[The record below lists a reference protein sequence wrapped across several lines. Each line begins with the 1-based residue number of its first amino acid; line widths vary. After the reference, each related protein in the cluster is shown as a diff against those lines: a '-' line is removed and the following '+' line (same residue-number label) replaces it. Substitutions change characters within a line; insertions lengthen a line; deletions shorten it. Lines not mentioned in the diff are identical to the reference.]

1 MHMKFMHIK
10 FMRFL
15 RNFSR
20 MYAVK
25 RLPRASAALS
35 YYLTM
40 TFFPLIICLYTLL
53 GNSYDKAM
61 SVLSFTEHL
70 MASETVDFL
79 EDFLYYVAENNSLAM
94 MMAGIVVLLTS
105 ASAAVRSLQGT
116 IGELQ
121 GGQRFQGALGY
132 FFSVVFSLLL
142 LAALYFAILVML
154 TGRSVIERLN
164 QMLPFIDISQS
175 WRYVRFLVL
184 AGIEYVICLGVYE
197 GSKRSWD
204 SYSTW
209 PGALLATVALVGVS
223 IAFSVFID
231 ASTKYPLVYGSLAS
245 VILLMLW
252 LYFCCMVIFCG
263 AAVNIVIRDMKAR
276 NNYKAIQ

>member
-1 MHMKFMHIK
+1 MHIK

-15 RNFSR
+15 RCFSR

-61 SVLSFTEHL
+61 SVLSFTDHL
-70 MASETVDFL
+70 MASETVEFL
-79 EDFLYYVAENNSLAM
+79 EDFLYYVAENNSMAM
-94 MMAGIVVLLTS
+94 MMAGIAVLLTS

-116 IGELQ
+116 IGEMQ

-132 FFSVVFSLLL
+132 LFSVVFSLLF

-175 WRYVRFLVL
+175 WRYVRFMIL
-184 AGIEYVICLGVYE
+184 AGIEYFITLGVYE
-197 GSKRSWD
+197 VSKRSWD
-204 SYSTW
+204 SYKTW
-209 PGALLATVALVGVS
+209 PGAILATVALVGVS
-223 IAFSVFID
+223 IVFSVFID

-263 AAVNIVIRDMKAR
+263 AAVNIVIRDLKAR
-276 NNYKAIQ
+276 NNYRAIQ

>member
-1 MHMKFMHIK
+1 MHIK

-15 RNFSR
+15 RSFSR
-20 MYAVK
+20 MYSTK

-79 EDFLYYVAENNSLAM
+79 EDFLYYVAENNSIAM
-94 MMAGIVVLLTS
+94 MMAGIAVLLTS

-132 FFSVVFSLLL
+132 LFSVVFSLVF
-142 LAALYFAILVML
+142 LATLYFAILVML
-154 TGRSVIERLN
+154 TGRTVIERLN
-164 QMLPFIDISQS
+164 QLLPFIDISQS

-184 AGIEYVICLGVYE
+184 AGIEYFICLGVYE
-197 GSKRSWD
+197 VSKRSWD
-204 SYSTW
+204 SYKTW
-209 PGALLATVALVGVS
+209 PGALLATISLVGVS

-245 VILLMLW
+245 IILLMLW
-252 LYFCCMVIFCG
+252 LYFCCTVIFCG

-276 NNYKAIQ
+276 NNYRAIQ

>member
-1 MHMKFMHIK
+1 MHIK

-15 RNFSR
+15 RSFSR
-20 MYAVK
+20 MYSTK

-79 EDFLYYVAENNSLAM
+79 EDFLYYVAENNSIAM
-94 MMAGIVVLLTS
+94 MMAGIAVLLTS

-132 FFSVVFSLLL
+132 LFSVVFSLVF
-142 LAALYFAILVML
+142 LATLYFAILVML
-154 TGRSVIERLN
+154 TGRTVIERLN
-164 QMLPFIDISQS
+164 QLLPFIDISQS

-184 AGIEYVICLGVYE
+184 AGIEYFICLGVYE
-197 GSKRSWD
+197 VSKRSWD
-204 SYSTW
+204 SYKTW
-209 PGALLATVALVGVS
+209 PGALLATIALVGVS

-231 ASTKYPLVYGSLAS
+231 ASAKYPLVYGSLAS
-245 VILLMLW
+245 IILLMMW
-252 LYFCCMVIFCG
+252 LYFCCTVIFCG

-276 NNYKAIQ
+276 NNYRAIQ

>member
-1 MHMKFMHIK
+1 MHIK
-10 FMRFL
+10 FLRFI
-15 RNFSR
+15 RCFTR
-20 MYAVK
+20 IYTV
-25 RLPRASAALS
+25 RRIPRASAALS

-61 SVLSFTEHL
+61 SVLRFTDHL
-70 MASETVDFL
+70 MASETVEFL
-79 EDFLYYVAENNSLAM
+79 EDFLYYVAENNSMAM

-116 IGELQ
+116 IGEMQ

-132 FFSVVFSLLL
+132 FFSVVFSMLF

-154 TGRSVIERLN
+154 TGQSVIERLN
-164 QMLPFIDISQS
+164 RMLPFIDIRQS

-184 AGIEYVICLGVYE
+184 AGIEYFICLGVYE
-197 GSKRSWD
+197 VSKRSWD

-209 PGALLATVALVGVS
+209 PGALVATFALVGVS

-231 ASTKYPLVYGSLAS
+231 ASVKYPLVYGSLAS

-263 AAVNIVIRDMKAR
+263 AAVNIVIRDLKAR

>member
-1 MHMKFMHIK
+1 MHIK

-15 RNFSR
+15 RCFSR

-61 SVLSFTEHL
+61 SVLSFTDHL
-70 MASETVDFL
+70 MASETVEFL
-79 EDFLYYVAENNSLAM
+79 EDFLYYVAENNSMAM
-94 MMAGIVVLLTS
+94 MMAGIAVLLTS

-116 IGELQ
+116 IGEMQ

-132 FFSVVFSLLL
+132 LFSVVFSLLF

-175 WRYVRFLVL
+175 WRYVRFMIL
-184 AGIEYVICLGVYE
+184 AGIEYFITLGVYE
-197 GSKRSWD
+197 VSKRSWD
-204 SYSTW
+204 SYKTW
-209 PGALLATVALVGVS
+209 PGAILATVALVGVS

-231 ASTKYPLVYGSLAS
+231 ASTKDPLVYGSLAS

-263 AAVNIVIRDMKAR
+263 AAVNIVIRDLKAR
-276 NNYKAIQ
+276 NNYRAIQ